1 MVSGEENTY
10 FLRAFEAL
18 GVTED
23 RRTADPDTQPTA
35 TLKQSCASAQMQSDD
50 SPDPSRSLMR

>member
-1 MVSGEENTY
+1 MSGEENTY

-23 RRTADPDTQPTA
+23 RRTADPDTQSTA
-35 TLKQSCASAQMQSDD
+35 GSPHLTRDTSPRLHAGSDQ
-50 SPDPSRSLMR
+50 